1 MRALGVAAHPR
12 SRGENPP
19 TNPGGVEEHGSSP
32 LTRGKRGA
40 VADAYDRGRL
50 IPAHAGKTVMGRF
63 WRNHAEAHPR
73 SRGENAAIS
82 ATVARQRGS
91 SPLTRGKLA
100 YRVKTFA
107 QLRLIPAHAGKTRG
121 EHGRCRAAQ
130 AHPRSR
136 GENVS
141 PSARRAV
148 ARGSSPL
155 TRGKRRLTRSEL
167 AHARLIPAHAG
178 KTPHRR
184 AHDRQT
190 GAHPRS
196 RGENHAVCLL

>member
-1 MRALGVAAHPR
+1 
-12 SRGENPP
+12 
-19 TNPGGVEEHGSSP
+19 
-32 LTRGKRGA
+32 
-40 VADAYDRGRL
+40 
-50 IPAHAGKTVMGRF
+50 MGRF

-178 KTPHRR
+178 KTPGTLLYWGNP
-184 AHDRQT
+184 A
-190 GAHPRS
+190 AHPRS
-196 RGENHAVCLL
+196 RGENVAGGEREALGAGSSPLTRGKHIPPSRSVWGLGLIPAHAGKTAHMR

>member
-1 MRALGVAAHPR
+1 
-12 SRGENPP
+12 
-19 TNPGGVEEHGSSP
+19 
-32 LTRGKRGA
+32 
-40 VADAYDRGRL
+40 
-50 IPAHAGKTVMGRF
+50 MGRF

-178 KTPHRR
+178 KTTAQLAISELLDGLIPAHAGKTPHRR